1 MFLIFHN
8 YNWFCVRSPFR
19 KLIRQFRYA
28 HCHLL
33 CKEKA
38 RKITSL
44 RVKRSNPEDWS
55 MHDRTAAPPSN
66 AGIATLRPRCRTKLF
81 GVAVAVGVLRLPVK
95 SVATHVVERLF
106 GFEPD

>member
-8 YNWFCVRSPFR
+8 YNSLRGKPPFR

-38 RKITSL
+38 RKSTSL
-44 RVKRSNPEDWS
+44 RQ
-55 MHDRTAAPPSN
+55 
-66 AGIATLRPRCRTKLF
+66 CRTRLF
-81 GVAVAVGVLRLPVK
+81 RVAVAVGVLRLPVE

>member
-38 RKITSL
+38 RKSTSL
-44 RVKRSNPEDWS
+44 RQ
-55 MHDRTAAPPSN
+55 
-66 AGIATLRPRCRTKLF
+66 CRARLF
-81 GVAVAVGVLRLPVK
+81 NVAVAVGVLRLPVE
-95 SVATHVVERLF
+95 SVATHVVKRLF

>member
-8 YNWFCVRSPFR
+8 YNSFHRKPPFR
-19 KLIRQFRYA
+19 ELIRQFRYA

-38 RKITSL
+38 RKSTSL
-44 RVKRSNPEDWS
+44 RQ
-55 MHDRTAAPPSN
+55 
-66 AGIATLRPRCRTKLF
+66 CRTRLF
-81 GVAVAVGVLRLPVK
+81 GVAVAVGVLRLPVE
-95 SVATHVVERLF
+95 SVATHIVERLF

>member
-8 YNWFCVRSPFR
+8 YNSLRGKLPLR
-19 KLIRQFRYA
+19 ELIRQFRYA

-38 RKITSL
+38 RKSTSS
-44 RVKRSNPEDWS
+44 RQ
-55 MHDRTAAPPSN
+55 
-66 AGIATLRPRCRTKLF
+66 CRTRLF
-81 GVAVAVGVLRLPVK
+81 NVAVTVGVLRLPVE
-95 SVATHVVERLF
+95 SVATHIVERLF

>member
-8 YNWFCVRSPFR
+8 YNSFCVRSPFR

-38 RKITSL
+38 RKSTSL
-44 RVKRSNPEDWS
+44 RQCR
-55 MHDRTAAPPSN
+55 
-66 AGIATLRPRCRTKLF
+66 AGLF
-81 GVAVAVGVLRLPVK
+81 NVAVAVGVLRLPVE
-95 SVATHVVERLF
+95 SVATHIVERLF

>member
-38 RKITSL
+38 RKSTSL
-44 RVKRSNPEDWS
+44 RQ
-55 MHDRTAAPPSN
+55 
-66 AGIATLRPRCRTKLF
+66 CRTRLF
-81 GVAVAVGVLRLPVK
+81 GVAVAVGVLRLPVE
-95 SVATHVVERLF
+95 SVATHIVERLF

>member
-38 RKITSL
+38 RKSTSS
-44 RVKRSNPEDWS
+44 RQ
-55 MHDRTAAPPSN
+55 
-66 AGIATLRPRCRTKLF
+66 CRTGLF
-81 GVAVAVGVLRLPVK
+81 NVAVTVGVLRLPVE

>member
-8 YNWFCVRSPFR
+8 YNSLRGKLPLR
-19 KLIRQFRYA
+19 ELIRQFRYA

-38 RKITSL
+38 RKSTSS
-44 RVKRSNPEDWS
+44 RQCR
-55 MHDRTAAPPSN
+55 
-66 AGIATLRPRCRTKLF
+66 AGLF
-81 GVAVAVGVLRLPVK
+81 NVAVAVGVLRLPVE
-95 SVATHVVERLF
+95 SVATHIVERLF

>member
-8 YNWFCVRSPFR
+8 YNWYCVRSPFR

-38 RKITSL
+38 RKSTSL
-44 RVKRSNPEDWS
+44 RQ
-55 MHDRTAAPPSN
+55 
-66 AGIATLRPRCRTKLF
+66 CRTKLF
-81 GVAVAVGVLRLPVK
+81 GVAVAVGVLRLPVE
-95 SVATHVVERLF
+95 SVATHIVERLF

>member
-8 YNWFCVRSPFR
+8 YNSLRGKLPLR
-19 KLIRQFRYA
+19 ELIRQFRYT

-38 RKITSL
+38 RKSTSS
-44 RVKRSNPEDWS
+44 RQ
-55 MHDRTAAPPSN
+55 
-66 AGIATLRPRCRTKLF
+66 CRTRLF
-81 GVAVAVGVLRLPVK
+81 GVAVAVGVLRLPIE
-95 SVATHVVERLF
+95 SVATHIVERLF

>member
-38 RKITSL
+38 RKSTSL
-44 RVKRSNPEDWS
+44 RQ
-55 MHDRTAAPPSN
+55 
-66 AGIATLRPRCRTKLF
+66 CRTRLF

>member
-8 YNWFCVRSPFR
+8 YNSLRSKLPFR

-38 RKITSL
+38 RKSTSL
-44 RVKRSNPEDWS
+44 RQ
-55 MHDRTAAPPSN
+55 
-66 AGIATLRPRCRTKLF
+66 CRTRLF
-81 GVAVAVGVLRLPVK
+81 DVAVAVGVLRLPVE
-95 SVATHVVERLF
+95 SVATHIVERLF

>member
-38 RKITSL
+38 RKSTSS
-44 RVKRSNPEDWS
+44 RQ
-55 MHDRTAAPPSN
+55 
-66 AGIATLRPRCRTKLF
+66 CRTRLF
-81 GVAVAVGVLRLPVK
+81 DVAVAVGVLRLPVE

>member
-8 YNWFCVRSPFR
+8 YNSLRSKPPFWE
-19 KLIRQFRYA
+19 LIRQFRYA

-38 RKITSL
+38 RKSTSS
-44 RVKRSNPEDWS
+44 RQ
-55 MHDRTAAPPSN
+55 
-66 AGIATLRPRCRTKLF
+66 CRTRLF
-81 GVAVAVGVLRLPVK
+81 NVAVAVGVLRLPVE
-95 SVATHVVERLF
+95 SVATHIVERLF